1 MADLDA
7 YKPPKANIDAPTGG
21 VPARPCPK
29 CGNTQATK
37 VGFTWWGGAL
47 GPKLFSVVKCRQCR
61 VQYNGKTGASLTGVI
76 IVYQLIALVVFGG
89 IAFWWFVWGRL
100 H

>member
-7 YKPPKANIDAPTGG
+7 YQPPKANLDAPTGG
-21 VPARPCPK
+21 VPAPPCPK

-37 VGFTWWGGAL
+37 VRFTWWGGAL
-47 GPKLFSVVKCRQCR
+47 GPKLFSVVKCTQCR
-61 VQYNGKTGASLTGVI
+61 AQYNGNTGASLTGVI
-76 IVYQLIALVVFGG
+76 IVYQLIVLLVFGG
-89 IAFWWFVWGRL
+89 IGFWWLVWGRL